1 MTAKQVNIN
10 TQAHTQLTGSLIA
23 ATDTGDKDG
32 NDNGQLNLTT
42 NSLSASSLVLA
53 LCLFCTL
60 DTSRFLVSVLS
71 WLVACRLAPLIL
83 VSWVVLR
90 LMLVAVRLVLLWAIA
105 NTNLNTPNKTTTIIG
120 SNLQANA
127 VNTNNGQININSQNL
142 NILSKWVWH
151 LVILMGFGGF
161 FLF

>member
-32 NDNGQLNLTT
+32 NDNGQLSLTT
-42 NSLSASSLVLA
+42 NSLSASKRVLA

-60 DTSRFLVSVLS
+60 DTSRFLVLRLS

-90 LMLVAVRLVLLWAIA
+90 LMLAAVRLVL
-105 NTNLNTPNKTTTIIG
+105 
-120 SNLQANA
+120 
-127 VNTNNGQININSQNL
+127 
-142 NILSKWVWH
+142 
-151 LVILMGFGGF
+151 
-161 FLF
+161 